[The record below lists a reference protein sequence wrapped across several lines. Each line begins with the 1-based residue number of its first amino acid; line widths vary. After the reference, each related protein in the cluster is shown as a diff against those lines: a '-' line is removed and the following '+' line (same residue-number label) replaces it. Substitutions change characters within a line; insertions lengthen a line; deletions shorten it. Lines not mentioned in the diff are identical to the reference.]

1 MLFWIYQIFG
11 FLEFWDSESLVYFA
25 LRTFVLFS
33 AGYHFF
39 ENYKKKNFFFFLW
52 IYSTNSLLVYSI
64 GILLGST
71 IQIFCFCWSPNNLL
85 STMYF
90 CCFGFLIFFFFFLI
104 LVSVWFLFS
113 LVSGSQFLVSTF
125 GYFFVS
131 FLVSGI
137 SLWIYR
143 RF

>member
-1 MLFWIYQIFG
+1 LLFWIYQIFG

-90 CCFGFLIFFFFFLI
+90 CCFGFLIFFFFFFFL
-104 LVSVWFLFS
+104 LCFFFFFVFFFFFFFFWSWFLFGFCS
-113 LVSGSQFLVSTF
+113 H
-125 GYFFVS
+125 
-131 FLVSGI
+131 
-137 SLWIYR
+137 
-143 RF
+143 